1 MTCKICI
8 VCVCVCILE
17 GEVDNGDQKRRQFNQ
32 EVISVIPVRG
42 NSLVFQ
48 LLGLCVVTAG
58 STGSISG

>member
-1 MTCKICI
+1 M
-8 VCVCVCILE
+8 CVCILE
-17 GEVDNGDQKRRQFNQ
+17 GEVDNGDKKRRQFNQ